1 MQCAILISAL
11 VFSQLHWITYAI
23 ITADTR
29 RRDRLLKLSNIYFEE
44 ERKDTEERIAGERN
58 SEEDISDDE
67 DLGLL
72 ARPADLPP
80 PAITRNYGSTDVG
93 NNKSDIHIKF
103 DSA

>member
-1 MQCAILISAL
+1 
-11 VFSQLHWITYAI
+11 
-23 ITADTR
+23 
-29 RRDRLLKLSNIYFEE
+29 LKLSNIYFEE